1 MFKKILSIT
10 LILVALTYSTYGSN
24 CGVAPGTINAMND
37 EARELC
43 DEIRLFRT
51 SGSDDVRFVRAQV
64 NLLNKAYHGFSNA
77 LGVVGCA
84 EFSLYYQSTKDA
96 NSIRGANE

>member
-10 LILVALTYSTYGSN
+10 LILVVLTYSSYGSN
-24 CGVAPGTINAMND
+24 CGVASGTFNAMND
-37 EARELC
+37 ESRELC

-64 NLLNKAYHGFSNA
+64 NLLNKAYDGFSNA

-84 EFSLYYQSTKDA
+84 EFSLFYQPTKDV
-96 NSIRGANE
+96 NSIRGTDE